1 MLAWAEVLECVCVCF
16 GLCRLPSW
24 QEQPSVWVLMV
35 STSLK
40 LSPCWATTGWARCGE
55 ILSCSIRLHT
65 STRVPICTKR
75 PTCTKRP
82 NSTKVIQ
89 CQLWKM
95 IVSPSSWKI
104 YQKCLSLDLC
114 WNTVFYS
121 YFKTQMLTCTR
132 RPTSTTRPTCTQE
145 PNSTKTTNPPSCTT
159 TPSPRPRWECRR
171 GRGSPAGSKRRC
183 RGFCRRR
190 LWSCTKWVHTS
201 VWRLCPDVAPE
212 DEMLREWVKGK
223 QLVRV
228 LFYISEFIQVSV
240 QGLSSAWRLILVL
253 CMCGNYVAGARR
265 RFTLLSM

>member
-1 MLAWAEVLECVCVCF
+1 
-16 GLCRLPSW
+16 
-24 QEQPSVWVLMV
+24 
-35 STSLK
+35 
-40 LSPCWATTGWARCGE
+40 
-55 ILSCSIRLHT
+55 
-65 STRVPICTKR
+65 
-75 PTCTKRP
+75 
-82 NSTKVIQ
+82 
-89 CQLWKM
+89 
-95 IVSPSSWKI
+95 
-104 YQKCLSLDLC
+104 
-114 WNTVFYS
+114 
-121 YFKTQMLTCTR
+121 MLTCTR

-159 TPSPRPRWECRR
+159 TPSPRPRWECQR
-171 GRGSPAGSKRRC
+171 GRGSLVGSKRRC

-190 LWSCTKWVHTS
+190 LWSCTKWVHTA

-228 LFYISEFIQVSV
+228 LFYLSEFIQVSV